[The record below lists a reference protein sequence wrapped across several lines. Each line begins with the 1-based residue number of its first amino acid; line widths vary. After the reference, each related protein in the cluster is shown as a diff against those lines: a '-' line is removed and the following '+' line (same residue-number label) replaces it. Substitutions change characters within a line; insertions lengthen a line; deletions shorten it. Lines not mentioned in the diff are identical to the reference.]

1 MRRQRSP
8 SRVSCRLAVKQQ
20 TLGAGWSAYR
30 SNLGTPSRSTHGTNH
45 SECRQR
51 SHGYL
56 RQRVCAH
63 SYGTKTLIQNWWRS
77 RYDES
82 ATKTLADPSAG
93 RRDMRRARRGRLQA
107 QFDRQRAAAL
117 SQRVER
123 LRPRFPVASSKAGCD
138 RRVPKRPRPGKKSA
152 QCRAAQCR
160 AAQCRAAQC
169 HVRPSAMRP
178 NF

>member
-93 RRDMRRARRGRLQA
+93 RRDMRSEVGTPEVKIESRTPTSLRLRLHPSDTSAKRIGMMARARRRAEQA
-107 QFDRQRAAAL
+107 EQRPQL
-117 SQRVER
+117 
-123 LRPRFPVASSKAGCD
+123 GCTPE
-138 RRVPKRPRPGKKSA
+138 V
-152 QCRAAQCR
+152 
-160 AAQCRAAQC
+160 
-169 HVRPSAMRP
+169 
-178 NF
+178 

>member
-63 SYGTKTLIQNWWRS
+63 SYGTKTLIQNRWQLRS
-77 RYDES
+77 DES

-93 RRDMRRARRGRLQA
+93 RRDMRSEVEAGVRTINEHRNEQIRCQTRIGLAVGHPKYPREFTLCRFHHVGICGTGERCTAGRVVYGRG
-107 QFDRQRAAAL
+107 
-117 SQRVER
+117 VE
-123 LRPRFPVASSKAGCD
+123 
-138 RRVPKRPRPGKKSA
+138 
-152 QCRAAQCR
+152 
-160 AAQCRAAQC
+160 
-169 HVRPSAMRP
+169 
-178 NF
+178 

>member
-1 MRRQRSP
+1 MDRAAECEHAETTHGWERVRSQVDSEADAKTTQP
-8 SRVSCRLAVKQQ
+8 ARVSCRLAVKQQ

-93 RRDMRRARRGRLQA
+93 RRDMRSEVGTPE
-107 QFDRQRAAAL
+107 
-117 SQRVER
+117 V
-123 LRPRFPVASSKAGCD
+123 
-138 RRVPKRPRPGKKSA
+138 
-152 QCRAAQCR
+152 
-160 AAQCRAAQC
+160 
-169 HVRPSAMRP
+169 
-178 NF
+178 

>member
-93 RRDMRRARRGRLQA
+93 RRDMRSEVGTPE
-107 QFDRQRAAAL
+107 
-117 SQRVER
+117 V
-123 LRPRFPVASSKAGCD
+123 
-138 RRVPKRPRPGKKSA
+138 
-152 QCRAAQCR
+152 
-160 AAQCRAAQC
+160 
-169 HVRPSAMRP
+169 
-178 NF
+178 